1 MSEEGVEF
9 RSNVDGKKIFLSP
22 EKAMQVQ
29 ASLGSDMVSI
39 PFPPLETGTS
49 FSRTRHVGSNPPP
62 LMWNE
67 RTKLLSTHTETFD

>member
-1 MSEEGVEF
+1 VSEEGVEF

-29 ASLGSDMVSI
+29 ASLGSDMVSL

-49 FSRTRHVGSNPPP
+49 FSRTRDMLGATPP
-62 LMWNE
+62 
-67 RTKLLSTHTETFD
+67 S